1 MHVKHLALALGFLL
15 SVNVIDMSVLLRV
28 VQVSPGEPEML
39 LQNLQSG
46 GPRHCV
52 VLMAAA
58 GHFAGAIFQG

>member
-1 MHVKHLALALGFLL
+1 MP
-15 SVNVIDMSVLLRV
+15 VLLLCL
-28 VQVSPGEPEML
+28 QVPLEEPELL

-46 GPRHCV
+46 GPRDCV